1 MKKIIKENGRTRVV
15 TAFTEPSKTQQQFK
29 KDCDVNVIIKKY
41 RQGHAITHI
50 SKHEGGYGDFTEIS
64 SYQDALD
71 KVITLNQEFSRLPSE
86 IRTRFNND
94 PGRLIDFIN
103 DERNTDEAIRLGLLE
118 KRLQTELDNTNVKT
132 QVTSESITAPKK
144 QGEPNAK

>member
-1 MKKIIKENGRTRVV
+1 MKKIITENGRTRVV
-15 TAFTEPSKTQQQFK
+15 TAFTEPSMTQQQFK

-71 KVITLNQEFSRLPSE
+71 KVITLNQGFSRLPSE
-86 IRTRFNND
+86 TRTRFNND

-118 KRLQTELDNTNVKT
+118 KRLRTKLENTNVNT
-132 QVTSESITAPKK
+132 QVTSESIS
-144 QGEPNAK
+144 

>member
-118 KRLQTELDNTNVKT
+118 KKLQQNLTIL
-132 QVTSESITAPKK
+132 TSRHKLHPS
-144 QGEPNAK
+144 Q